1 MNIAFE
7 DIRLFLLS
15 NSSDAE
21 RKFVLNEHVLN
32 NTDINDLIPLL
43 FEPHP
48 INMRFAWFLGD
59 MATHKPEFLRGHLTY
74 LFQHRNSFNIL
85 NFNRSLAKFFLHC
98 GIPNEIE
105 AEVLDELFVWL
116 NSKKDDISTKS
127 LTLKVLMKLVKKY
140 PELKPELI
148 SSLERILV
156 YNAHNSLGKLAIIAI
171 QKLNHFEANGGF
183 FKQAPF

>member
-1 MNIAFE
+1 MNKSFTE
-7 DIRLFLLS
+7 IRLFLIS

-21 RKFVLNEHVLN
+21 RKLVLNEYVLN
-32 NTDINDLIPLL
+32 NNEINDLIPLL

-59 MATHKPEFLRGHLTY
+59 IATHKPEFLQGHLTY

-116 NSKKDDISTKS
+116 NDPKSDVSTKS
-127 LTLKVLMKLVKKY
+127 FSLKVLIKLVKKY
-140 PELKPELI
+140 PELKHELI

-156 YNAHNSLGKLAIIAI
+156 YHAHNSLGKRAIIAI
-171 QKLNHFEANGGF
+171 QKLNHLKASG
-183 FKQAPF
+183 